1 MATFTQLSFNFG
13 GADAPAKVVAL
24 DGSCG
29 VQVDTIRELDSAAMR
44 QGILSEVL
52 NPCVN
57 CELADFCGHDDC
69 AMHLFPLDIEEPE
82 DFLFEDFLV
91 MDNFEYCNAIKY

>member
-1 MATFTQLSFNFG
+1 MCKVVQLSLAFSE
-13 GADAPAKVVAL
+13 GAPLANCQVV

-29 VQVDTIRELDSAAMR
+29 VLVDTMSDMDAAAMR

-69 AMHLFPLDIEEPE
+69 AMHLFPLDVPEQEYGDWE
-82 DFLFEDFLV
+82 DFVLEDDSLIY
-91 MDNFEYCNAIKY
+91 D

>member
-1 MATFTQLSFNFG
+1 MCEFVQLSLSFSE
-13 GADAPAKVVAL
+13 GAPLAKSQVVL
-24 DGSCG
+24 GSCDA
-29 VQVDTIRELDSAAMR
+29 QVDTIRELDSAAMR

-69 AMHLFPLDIEEPE
+69 AMHLFPLDVPE
-82 DFLFEDFLV
+82 QEYGDWEDVVL
-91 MDNFEYCNAIKY
+91 EYDSLIYD